1 MERRRRWWSTR
12 NDGGILCGYTTAMF
26 GIRVLLYIV
35 GIALV
40 VWILLRLAKSP
51 GVENKPQKKV
61 GNTVSC
67 SRCGTYVPREEALQ
81 NGDRYYCCSKHR
93 DEDN

>member
-1 MERRRRWWSTR
+1 
-12 NDGGILCGYTTAMF
+12 MF

-51 GVENKPQKKV
+51 QVKSRPRKKV
-61 GNTVSC
+61 GDMVNC
-67 SRCGTYVPREEALQ
+67 RRCATYIPREEALQ
-81 NGDRYYCCSKHR
+81 DGERYYCCSKHR
-93 DEDN
+93 DEDS